1 MNYAIET
8 VDLSKRFPCRDGW
21 FDYLPGHHSKWT
33 LGLDRVNIR
42 VAPGEIFGLV
52 GPNGGGKTTL
62 IKILCTL
69 LLPSGGKAF
78 IDGYDVKSGPD
89 EVRNRMGCALESDRA
104 FYYRL
109 TGRQNLAFF
118 AALNNL
124 GGAGARSRIEEVLDL
139 VGLAPEEDRQFMHY
153 STGLRQKL
161 GLARALLHDP
171 PILLLDEPTKSL
183 DPLAAHH
190 FRKLLKEEL
199 VGKRGKT
206 LLLATH
212 SLEEAGYLCRRM
224 ALLDRGKVIEIGNF
238 EQVSR
243 YLRYE
248 DELV

>member
-1 MNYAIET
+1 MKYAIET
-8 VDLSKRFPCRDGW
+8 VDLCKRFPRRGGW
-21 FDYLPGHHSKWT
+21 FDYLPGRHRKWT
-33 LGLDRVNIR
+33 LGLDKVNIG
-42 VAPGEIFGLV
+42 VEPGEIFGLV

-69 LLPSGGKAF
+69 LLPSGGKAY
-78 IDGYDVKSGPD
+78 IDGQEVVSRPD
-89 EVRNRMGCALESDRA
+89 DVRNKLGCALESDRA

-124 GGAGARSRIEEVLDL
+124 SGAGARSRIEEVLDL
-139 VGLAPEEDRQFMHY
+139 VGLAAEGDRQFMHY

-183 DPLAAHH
+183 DPLAAHN
-190 FRKLLKEEL
+190 FRKFLKEEL

-206 LLLATH
+206 LLVATH
-212 SLEEAGYLCRRM
+212 SLEEAGYLCRRI

-238 EQVSR
+238 VQVSR
-243 YLRYE
+243 YLRYD